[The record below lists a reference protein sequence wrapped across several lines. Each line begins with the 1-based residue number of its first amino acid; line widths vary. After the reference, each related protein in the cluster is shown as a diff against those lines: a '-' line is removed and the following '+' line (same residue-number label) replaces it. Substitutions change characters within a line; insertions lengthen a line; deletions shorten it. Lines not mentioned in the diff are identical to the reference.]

1 MLFYKCLK
9 DKAMNIEINQYS
21 YLSPKN
27 NNKQKEAILDAN
39 TRMVSLFLDICVT
52 NFNHKTHEC
61 AYKSLCLYN
70 LYNHP
75 SFLHYSFSYVIKL
88 NYKKEG
94 DYLCGIDNKLKNKPN
109 KP

>member
-39 TRMVSLFLDICVT
+39 TRMVSLFEIRFFDIDMTV
-52 NFNHKTHEC
+52 FIFR
-61 AYKSLCLYN
+61 LY
-70 LYNHP
+70 
-75 SFLHYSFSYVIKL
+75 I
-88 NYKKEG
+88 
-94 DYLCGIDNKLKNKPN
+94 
-109 KP
+109 